1 MSKKFIIIISF
12 IIIIQFQI
20 SFQRET
26 IRRNRIKAFKNIIM
40 NYNQSKTGIKSENYL
55 KFRNLLSIDDISEDI
70 SYRTTILPTVL
81 FELFDS
87 FAFFLHFQN
96 LTDLLE
102 KEEVETC
109 FFEGILE
116 NVQKISL
123 IDIYIDGSG
132 KSLNDFGNEYVCD
145 YNVRRNVSYLTLHF
159 HIAKGVYLSDKEEF
173 FGQDYFYIGLCLP
186 RKCMNATKFLIQ
198 EPKVLNIC
206 QEVGLSNFKLY
217 VNEDVVAESGKIS
230 KLYSALIVVYIIFNL
245 FKIILGILRVIF
257 LNKGYMGYVS
267 DREGK
272 IDEEKKTSTNT
283 KKGGEEVNLEDTSI
297 DDIKSEISN
306 KDISFL
312 SQKTADKYL
321 DQSFAYNNDINEI
334 IISEGE
340 NMYNPIDDK
349 EKKLPNY
356 LKILKIFDFFDNLK
370 ILSNNSNRYYN
381 SKSIKSLYIIRF
393 FLMIM
398 SVILQII
405 YTQIFLPTK
414 NFYNFEF
421 YSSPVFIFIKLC
433 INAPTFWIT
442 LDAVI
447 FGYKLMSYLKKEIKL
462 SKDFEI
468 NYLIFLKFLLLI
480 IPKFVVFLIAFI
492 LLHLNASNLTFELCK
507 GNKVFS
513 NYLYYNDT
521 VQRMSYT
528 LRNNNDAGDFFK
540 NFVPFRLNY
549 IDYIENITIE
559 KREYDQ
565 NKIQNFTSDV
575 SGYEIPSPFL
585 TNTDLFVNVYF
596 NEFYLIILMLIITYI
611 SYKFQNKIFDLMVL
625 IINAILFIFPAI
637 EVFHPYKG
645 NIEEQNYTLRYVLGQ
660 DYTEKYTHFFIN
672 FFYFGFLIGV
682 MKFYREQNIYNIKK
696 KKNAFQQI
704 ILPFQ
709 FCKKVITYID
719 GMKLYI
725 KRAIFLACI
734 IFLLLISS
742 SFTLSEGKN
751 ISYFDESIHFYKIK
765 GIIKFLFFYE
775 KNLCGIFFFI
785 FLLMYIC
792 LPKNTF
798 IMKIAESTTF
808 VIIERISFCFYT
820 SFSYLIYAQF
830 CVFIISI
837 QMSYSNLFFN
847 TVGMFFIIFIFSLMN
862 TALLELP
869 FRQLIKYC
877 MNRNLEKKF
886 TDYFNDRYLSS
897 LGINSDDSSFGFSG
911 KEN

>member
-12 IIIIQFQI
+12 IIIFQFQI
-20 SFQRET
+20 TFQQEL
-26 IRRNRIKAFKNIIM
+26 IKRNRIKAFKNIIT
-40 NYNQSKTGIKSENYL
+40 NYNQSKTEIKSENYL
-55 KFRNLLSIDDISEDI
+55 KFRKLFSNDDISEDI
-70 SYRTTILPTVL
+70 NYRSSIVPTVL

-87 FAFFLHFQN
+87 FAFFLNFQN

-109 FFEGILE
+109 FFDGILE
-116 NVQKISL
+116 NIQKQSL
-123 IDIYIDGSG
+123 LDIYIDGSG

-159 HIAKGVYLSDKEEF
+159 HVAKGVYLSDKEEF

-198 EPKVLNIC
+198 EPKVLKIC

-217 VNEDVVAESGKIS
+217 VNEDVVAESGKLS
-230 KLYSALIVVYIIFNL
+230 KFYSVLIGVYIFFNL
-245 FKIILGILRVIF
+245 FKILLGILRVIF
-257 LNKGYMGYVS
+257 LNKGYIGYVS

-272 IDEEKKTSTNT
+272 TDEEKKTTTNT
-283 KKGGEEVNLEDTSI
+283 KKGGEEGNLEDATT
-297 DDIKSEISN
+297 DDIKSEMSN
-306 KDISFL
+306 KDVSFL

-340 NMYNPIDDK
+340 NLYNPIDDK

-356 LKILKIFDFFDNLK
+356 LKVLKIFDFFDNLR

-393 FLMIM
+393 LLMIM
-398 SVILQII
+398 SVILQMI

-421 YSSPVFIFIKLC
+421 YSSFAFIFIKLC

-468 NYLIFLKFLLLI
+468 NYLTFLKFLLLI

-528 LRNNNDAGDFFK
+528 LRNNNDASDFFK
-540 NFVPFRLNY
+540 NFIPFRLNY

-559 KREYDQ
+559 KREYDPDKVQ
-565 NKIQNFTSDV
+565 DFTSDV

-611 SYKFQNKIFDLMVL
+611 SYKFQNKIFDLVVL

-637 EVFHPYKG
+637 EAFHPYKG

-660 DYTEKYTHFFIN
+660 DYTEKYMHFFIN

-682 MKFYREQNIYNIKK
+682 MKFYREQNIYNMKK
-696 KKNAFQQI
+696 KKNTFQQI

-719 GMKLYI
+719 GMKLYL
-725 KRAIFLACI
+725 KRTILFACI

-792 LPKNTF
+792 LPKNTY

-897 LGINSDDSSFGFSG
+897 LGINSDDSSFGYSG